1 MKQMIRKPRYAEENS
16 INGGS
21 IWRSGNIVLGFG
33 IMDICGEFLEHLGGG
48 NGSSGGFCINLY
60 LRE

>member
-1 MKQMIRKPRYAEENS
+1 MFLVVYFMKQMIREPRYAEENS

-33 IMDICGEFLEHLGGG
+33 IMDILWRIFGTSGIGGG
-48 NGSSGGFCINLY
+48 
-60 LRE
+60 